1 MNEFV
6 INNILRSWQL
16 IKWVYVIWRTA
27 LDGEKWVLWFW
38 VYNTMIILGFE
49 KNKIYNKMHSYMQN
63 DFTSF

>member
-6 INNILRSWQL
+6 VNYISRSLEL
-16 IKWVYVIWRTA
+16 IKWVYVIWRTP

-49 KNKIYNKMHSYMQN
+49 KNKSYNKMHSYMPN